1 MLAKGCDMQNDLF
14 SLETNVAMP
23 WISFACRINK
33 CIDVNGCLRK
43 AAFCTLTSPISQHH
57 LQLKEQRC
65 VEPWECGGE
74 CGSVKTRNFV
84 CGSFL
89 ISKIWRLA
97 SESLKPNDTQKID
110 GRTHCLYI
118 LFED

>member
-1 MLAKGCDMQNDLF
+1 MFAKGYDMQNDLF
-14 SLETNVAMP
+14 SLETNVVVLC
-23 WISFACRINK
+23 ISFACRINK
-33 CIDVNGCLRK
+33 CIDVNGCFQK
-43 AAFCTLTSPISQHH
+43 VVFCTMTSPISQRH
-57 LQLKEQRC
+57 LHLKEQCC
-65 VEPWECGGE
+65 VELECGG
-74 CGSVKTRNFV
+74 VKARHV
-84 CGSFL
+84 ICASFL

>member
-1 MLAKGCDMQNDLF
+1 VFEKGCDMQNDLF
-14 SLETNVAMP
+14 SLEINVVMP

-33 CIDVNGCLRK
+33 CIDVNGYFQK
-43 AAFCTLTSPISQHH
+43 AAFCTMTSPISQHH
-57 LQLKEQRC
+57 LHLKEQCC
-65 VEPWECGGE
+65 VELECGGE
-74 CGSVKTRNFV
+74 CGGVKARHV
-84 CGSFL
+84 ICASFL

-97 SESLKPNDTQKID
+97 SESLKPNDTQKIR